1 MKLYIK
7 QKVFSWN
14 DKFIVKDEEDND
26 AYVVSGEIFSL
37 KRKLHIRDT
46 EDRELAN
53 VQQKPLSFMPRYAVA
68 LPTGE
73 KLTVYQRM
81 SFLRSKYDVE
91 PIGWRVEGKVNQH
104 EFSIFSGNNTVA
116 VIKKA
121 YFTWGDSYEI
131 TIEDPENELAVLSVV
146 LTIDCMK
153 ADCDSVMISSPG
165 FGINAGAV

>member
-53 VQQKPLSFMPRYAVA
+53 VQQKPLSFMTRYAVA
-68 LPTGE
+68 LHTGE
-73 KLTVYQRM
+73 KLTVHQRM